1 MRADAPQ
8 PLPAQ
13 MRRKRPAPPLVSLV
27 VPVFNE
33 EDVIPVFLD
42 RVRPLLSSDAE
53 WEILFI
59 NDGSRDRTLE
69 VLFASAEKDPRIVVL
84 NLSRNFGKEA
94 ALTAGIDHAR
104 GDALV
109 ILDVD
114 LQDPPE
120 LIGDFLARWREGYDV
135 VYGVRVDRS
144 SDTFLKRFMAAAYY
158 RVFGALTE
166 TPMPPNVGDFRLI
179 DRRVAEALRQ
189 LPERN
194 RFMKGLFAWVGFPA
208 CAVPY
213 VRPKRAAGATK
224 FRFRRLWNF
233 ALDGIV
239 GFSAAPIKIWTYLG
253 LSVGAAAAIYAGFIA
268 IKTMIEGVEVPGY
281 ASTMIAILLACALQ
295 LVSTG
300 ILGEYVGRL
309 FTEVKHR
316 PIYLLEGLYTHAPDA
331 DGAERGEAATLI
343 PKDQST
349 ASR

>member
-1 MRADAPQ
+1 MRAPAPS

-13 MRRKRPAPPLVSLV
+13 LRRKRPEPPLVSLV

-42 RVRPLLSSDAE
+42 RVRPLLNADAE

-59 NDGSRDRTLE
+59 NDGSRDRTLD
-69 VLFASAEKDPRIVVL
+69 VLFAAAEQDPRIVVL

-94 ALTAGIDHAR
+94 ALTAGLDHAR

-135 VYGVRVDRS
+135 VYGVRVDRR
-144 SDTFLKRFMAAAYY
+144 SDTFLKRFMAGTYY
-158 RVFGALTE
+158 KVLGALTD

-208 CAVPY
+208 HAVPY
-213 VRPKRAAGATK
+213 ARPKRAAGATK

-253 LSVGAAAAIYAGFIA
+253 LGVGAAAAAYAAFIA
-268 IKTMIEGVEVPGY
+268 IRTMIEGVDVPGY

-309 FTEVKHR
+309 FTEVKRR
-316 PIYLLEGLYTHAPDA
+316 PVYLLEGLYAHARDA
-331 DGAERGEAATLI
+331 EGVARDETEAVAA
-343 PKDQST
+343 KD
-349 ASR
+349 

>member
-1 MRADAPQ
+1 MRAIAPQ

-13 MRRKRPAPPLVSLV
+13 LRRTRPEPPLVSLV

-33 EDVIPVFLD
+33 EAVIPAFLE
-42 RVRPLLSSDAE
+42 RVRPLLGADAT

-69 VLFASAEKDPRIVVL
+69 VLFASAEKDARIVVL

-120 LIGDFLARWREGYDV
+120 LIMDFLARWREGFDV

-144 SDTFLKRFMAAAYY
+144 SDTWLKRATAGAYY
-158 RVFGALTE
+158 RIFGALTE
-166 TPMPPNVGDFRLI
+166 TPVPQNVGDFRLV

-213 VRPKRAAGATK
+213 TRPKRAAGESK

-239 GFSAAPIKIWTYLG
+239 GFSAAPIKIWTYIGLG
-253 LSVGAAAAIYAGFIA
+253 VGALAALYAGFIA
-268 IKTMIEGVEVPGY
+268 IKTMIDGVDVPGY

-309 FTEVKHR
+309 FTEVKQR
-316 PIYLLEGLYTHAPDA
+316 PVYLLEGLYARD
-331 DGAERGEAATLI
+331 AERTSAPPLAGELSGREV
-343 PKDQST
+343 D
-349 ASR
+349 